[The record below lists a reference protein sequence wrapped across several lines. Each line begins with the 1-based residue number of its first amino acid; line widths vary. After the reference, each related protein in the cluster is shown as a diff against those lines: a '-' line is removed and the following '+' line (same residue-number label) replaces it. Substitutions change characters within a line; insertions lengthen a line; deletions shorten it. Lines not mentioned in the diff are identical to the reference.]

1 MFCTFF
7 VALREKRK
15 ILRADIE
22 KAKKALMSKTGILRN
37 FVRCLITPII
47 RNNNMKK
54 IAGLDFTDPL
64 TFIISLVLLVVIV
77 FLRYVLLSGAYHWMV
92 SKFGPTFL
100 KHRLLYAP
108 LNHSKQIRR
117 ELVLSS
123 YSALIF
129 GVVGMVVLVMYQ
141 LGLTKVYTDL
151 NEYPLWYIPLS
162 VIIYLLIHDF
172 YYYWL
177 HKWMHLSPVLR
188 RYHMAHH
195 KSVRT
200 TAFTSF
206 SFHPVESVLQAV
218 ILPVIVMILPMSLV
232 AVFITLFL
240 MTLSAVINHAGVEVY
255 PIGKRAGFIRTHF
268 IGATHHD
275 QHHRNMKKNYGLYF
289 TFWDRWMKTEK

>member
-1 MFCTFF
+1 M
-7 VALREKRK
+7 
-15 ILRADIE
+15 
-22 KAKKALMSKTGILRN
+22 KT
-37 FVRCLITPII
+37 
-47 RNNNMKK
+47 

-92 SKFGPTFL
+92 SKLGTTVL
-100 KHRLLYAP
+100 KHRLLSTP
-108 LNHSKQIRR
+108 VNHSEQIRR

-129 GVVGMVVLVMYQ
+129 GVVGMIVLVMYQ
-141 LGLTKVYTDL
+141 LGFTKVYTDID
-151 NEYPLWYIPLS
+151 EYPLWYIPVS
-162 VIIYLLIHDF
+162 IMIYLLIHDF

-177 HKWMHLSPVLR
+177 HQWMHGSPLLR
-188 RYHMAHH
+188 KYHMAHH

-232 AVFITLFL
+232 AVFVTLFL
-240 MTLSAVINHAGVEVY
+240 MTLSAIINHAGLEVY
-255 PIGKRAGFIRTHF
+255 PLGKRVGFIRKHF

-275 QHHRNMKKNYGLYF
+275 HHHKNMKKNFGLYF